1 VVAKL
6 PLSRLSHPIGEAG
19 FWMSAI
25 WIQGGRA
32 PLSGGG
38 PIRFSSTSLN
48 GASVNLARRRGLT
61 THGRIPDCW
70 AGATLTRLSPQEGLS
85 SIGCSA
91 TCCGVSLELR
101 PGRGG
106 GRDQSKHP
114 RPGLWPHGRPSTPPG
129 RRGGAFTLPQAL
141 LRPSTP
147 SSGTTNI
154 DLY

>member
-61 THGRIPDCW
+61 THRRIPDCW
-70 AGATLTRLSPQEGLS
+70 AGATLT
-85 SIGCSA
+85 
-91 TCCGVSLELR
+91 
-101 PGRGG
+101 
-106 GRDQSKHP
+106 
-114 RPGLWPHGRPSTPPG
+114 
-129 RRGGAFTLPQAL
+129 
-141 LRPSTP
+141 
-147 SSGTTNI
+147 
-154 DLY
+154 